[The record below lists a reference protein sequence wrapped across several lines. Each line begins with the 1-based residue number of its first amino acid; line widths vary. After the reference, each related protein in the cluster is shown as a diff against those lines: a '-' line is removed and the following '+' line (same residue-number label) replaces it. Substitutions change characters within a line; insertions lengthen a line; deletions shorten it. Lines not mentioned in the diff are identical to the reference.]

1 MRPGTGGCAD
11 TKDLALH
18 GCDEEGAR
26 RVNAC
31 SPRSYVRLN
40 DQEWGK
46 EGRDPLLI
54 FGGAAELHHESER
67 LSRIDRKQSALSR
80 LALMVRGL

>member
-11 TKDLALH
+11 TKDLALL

-46 EGRDPLLI
+46 KE
-54 FGGAAELHHESER
+54 ESR
-67 LSRIDRKQSALSR
+67 C
-80 LALMVRGL
+80 